1 MGSDLIVNTM
11 LQLDPVLISFFRWT
25 GLALLDFYIGV
36 FILAMGC
43 VVIGE
48 VTLSL
53 ALRFNQGYLDGL
65 RKEMTQQ
72 ERLSFQAYQMEDH
85 SGYKALN
92 KAANDA
98 WGKHFFTMAAY
109 SAGMLWPVPFA
120 MAWMNTRFQ
129 AVPFALPVPVSW
141 IFGETIHYPFI
152 FIIIYILCRI
162 LFKYSRPWLP
172 YFRQVQLMLDS
183 RQAGRQPAERC
194 DLHEDK
200 TMTNPEGATFKGT
213 PV

>member
-1 MGSDLIVNTM
+1 MGSDFIVNTM
-11 LQLDPVLISFFRWT
+11 LQLDPVLVSFFRWT
-25 GLALLDFYIGV
+25 GFAFPDFYIGV
-36 FILAMGC
+36 FMLAMGC

-53 ALRFNQGYLDGL
+53 ALRFNRDHLDGL
-65 RKEMTQQ
+65 EKEITHR
-72 ERLSFQAYQMEDH
+72 ESLSIQAYQMNDRP
-85 SGYKALN
+85 GYAALN

-129 AVPFALPVPVSW
+129 AVPFPLPIPLSW

-152 FIIIYILCRI
+152 FILIYILCRI

-172 YFRQVQLMLDS
+172 YFRQVQKMLDG
-183 RQAGRQPAERC
+183 RQAGR
-194 DLHEDK
+194 DI
-200 TMTNPEGATFKGT
+200 T
-213 PV
+213 

>member
-1 MGSDLIVNTM
+1 MGSDFLNNLIIYI
-11 LQLDPVLISFFRWT
+11 DPCLIFFFRLT
-25 GLALLDFYIGV
+25 GVALLDFFIGV
-36 FILAMGC
+36 FVLAMGC

-53 ALRFNQGYLDGL
+53 ALRYNRDHIDGL
-65 RKEMTQQ
+65 QKEILHR
-72 ERLSFQAYQMEDH
+72 ESLSIQAYQMSDRP
-85 SGYKALN
+85 GYSALN

-129 AVPFALPVPVSW
+129 AVTFPLPLPLSW
-141 IFGETIHYPFI
+141 IFGETIQYPFI
-152 FIIIYILCRI
+152 FILVYILCRI

-172 YFRQVQLMLDS
+172 YFGQVQRMLDS
-183 RQAGRQPAERC
+183 RQAGRVIA
-194 DLHEDK
+194 
-200 TMTNPEGATFKGT
+200 
-213 PV
+213 